1 MNKKDKKNS
10 SARRPYTF
18 KRVSE
23 NLYKVIE
30 TGGYYAL
37 VKRGGK
43 QIRRSLKT
51 TDEALPKL
59 GIIEVVENG
68 IRRAK
73 GQPGIAT
80 TYRWNVASL

>member
-1 MNKKDKKNS
+1 MHKKSKKTP
-10 SARRPYTF
+10 SARKPYTF

-51 TDEALPKL
+51 TDKALATPARAHAHLQKQYGISVTL
-59 GIIEVVENG
+59 GGSKE
-68 IRRAK
+68 K
-73 GQPGIAT
+73 
-80 TYRWNVASL
+80 